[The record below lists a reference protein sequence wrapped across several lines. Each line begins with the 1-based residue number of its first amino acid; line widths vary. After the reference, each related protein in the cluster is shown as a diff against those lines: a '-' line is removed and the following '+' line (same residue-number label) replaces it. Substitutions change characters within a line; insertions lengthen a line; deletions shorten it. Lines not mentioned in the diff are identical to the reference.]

1 MCLRLFWIKK
11 KKNPHL
17 HLEQLKNASLKQ
29 SSLFSSF
36 SLSSLSHRP
45 LKLLTVESLSTCMLH
60 RVSCVVQEFCSDKRD
75 KEKEALTDSE
85 CTRGKHRMFLD
96 AFDGGSHGSAHTVGC
111 ELPPLTTIE
120 STELLSRQMTALIW
134 GKRRISKPVPES
146 QRGSLYCHMK
156 GIRRALRY
164 PMY

>member
-1 MCLRLFWIKK
+1 MCLRLFWIK

-17 HLEQLKNASLKQ
+17 HLEQLKNASLNQ

-75 KEKEALTDSE
+75 KEKEALTASE
-85 CTRGKHRMFLD
+85 SVLEENMECSLMPLVAGHVDWPTQWDVNFPLLQQLSQLNCWAGKWQHWSGEKEKFLNLCLNPSVGVCIVIRK
-96 AFDGGSHGSAHTVGC
+96 AYGG
-111 ELPPLTTIE
+111 
-120 STELLSRQMTALIW
+120 
-134 GKRRISKPVPES
+134 
-146 QRGSLYCHMK
+146 
-156 GIRRALRY
+156 LR
-164 PMY
+164 